1 MKSLYGTIIN
11 HSPRSLFDIQH
22 VYPNAQ
28 MMHNSTRKDN
38 VPLYGYVLVYYGEPA
53 TELYASNLNTDQV
66 YGAGEISIDYNKT
79 VWQKR
84 PDYQNN
90 GAPHYFSIARLN
102 SVLPYTQEVALKGY
116 KNQVVFQRLNAFP
129 LQGEI
134 GYYYQDFGTDATN
147 YEVIHFDNKAM
158 KTFNENEFTDEVR
171 DKFNE
176 QWPAITPKITYT
188 SLYAAN
194 QDIDN
199 SEIVDGD
206 YILISY
212 SDAEDEEIYAQE
224 YEDNKLLDWTNY
236 GNEDTQLEIDYH
248 HMIFQK
254 QNNKYILSSQNRIK
268 LEQIVDEGV
277 ILEGTEPEF
286 AYSYAMST
294 DNSRNLQERIE
305 TEIFRTEAKME
316 TARANIAVT
325 QSTIKAATVDM
336 LKNSNDILDNK
347 NKLDEEQGKIQANV
361 ELIKNYQTD
370 TDERLS
376 IINSCVEEI
385 STQIQNINT
394 ELNVLNDNN
403 DLTTEDVY
411 SILNNI
417 ATEIKTNNNNISTEI
432 DKILLELAK
441 ISNETEEDSE
451 TEKIDISA
459 KQIRTFINNIIED
472 ANNNLANCKLA
483 LKNANDNI
491 SSATQKANTAIND
504 LIAEVTKLD
513 NASDEITNANAA
525 INENVTSLDT
535 LTTID
540 DIKTYTDNITIET
553 KNIVNTL
560 SDLALI
566 SMNLTAIEEDS
577 LTSIKNLKIINE
589 SSFQD
594 LGVTNEPENILA
606 YNSLIKSYVANIRDS
621 INNEKIKF
629 YIDNIGDIINEDV
642 QNLLQKLESIR
653 SKIYNILMG
662 AENENSI
669 SKLNENISLERKNL
683 STNLKEQLQK
693 YYEAIEQSKN
703 QSLIYSSEIEKLE
716 NSNIG
721 LTEKIQIYLQ
731 INTAQSELLNTVT
744 DEYALYFGMW
754 NWYGYVFLPSIK
766 TITIEDTINEENKE
780 HKNDLPSKL
789 KLYNTNTLE
798 YPTK

>member
-22 VYPNAQ
+22 IYPNAQ
-28 MMHNSTRKDN
+28 MMHNSVHEDN
-38 VPLYGYVLVYYGEPA
+38 VPLYGYVLVYYGEP
-53 TELYASNLNTDQV
+53 TEALYTSNLNTDQI
-66 YGAGEISIDYNKT
+66 YGAEEISIDYNKT

-102 SVLPYTQEVALKGY
+102 SVLPYTQEAALKGY

-134 GYYYQDFGTDATN
+134 GYYYQDFGTDAAN

-171 DKFNE
+171 NKFNE

-212 SDAEDEEIYAQE
+212 SDAEDEEIYTQE
-224 YEDNKLLDWTNY
+224 YENNKLLDWTNY
-236 GNEDTQLEIDYH
+236 GNKDEQLNIDYH

-254 QNNKYILSSQNRIK
+254 QDNKYILSSQNRIELK
-268 LEQIVDEGV
+268 QISDEGV
-277 ILEGTEPEF
+277 VLWGKTEPEF

-305 TEIFRTEAKME
+305 TEIFRTETKME

-336 LKNSNDILDNK
+336 LKNSNDILDNR
-347 NKLDEEQGKIQANV
+347 NKLNEEQGKIQANV

-411 SILNNI
+411 STLNNI
-417 ATEIKTNNNNISTEI
+417 ATNIKTNNDDISTEI

-459 KQIRTFINNIIED
+459 NQVRTFINNVIND
-472 ANNNLANCKLA
+472 ANNNLENCKLA

-491 SSATQKANTAIND
+491 SSATQKANTVIND

-513 NASDEITNANAA
+513 NASDEITDANTA

-540 DIKTYTDNITIET
+540 DIKTYTNNITTET
-553 KNIVNTL
+553 ENIVNTL
-560 SDLALI
+560 GDLASI
-566 SMNLTAIEEDS
+566 SINLTAIEEDS

-589 SSFQD
+589 PAFQD
-594 LGVTNEPENILA
+594 LGSTNEPENILG
-606 YNSLIKSYVANIRDS
+606 YNNLIKRYVTNIKNS

-629 YIDNIGDIINEDV
+629 YIDNIDDIINEDV

-669 SKLNENISLERKNL
+669 SKLNENISLQGENL
-683 STNLKEQLQK
+683 STNLKNQLQK
-693 YYEAIEQSKN
+693 YYEAIEQSKK
-703 QSLIYSSEIEKLE
+703 QSLIYSGKIEELE
-716 NSNIG
+716 NSNMG
-721 LTEKIQIYLQ
+721 LTEKIQTYLQ
-731 INTAQSELLNTVT
+731 INTTQSELLNTVT

-766 TITIEDTINEENKE
+766 KITIEDTIKQGKVQ
-780 HKNDLPSKL
+780 KNDLPNGL
-789 KLYNTNTLE
+789 KFYNTDTLE